1 MRASDFI
8 EKFPGRLVKN
18 LQGQLAFVP
27 DDLPPRIRWSDSL
40 VLAVSAA
47 SQRLGELAGY
57 GRRIPNPRRL
67 VRMFLRREA
76 EFSSLI
82 ENTFAAVQ
90 TMLLFEQLPAIE
102 EETPTVREVHNNF
115 LALEFGIESM
125 RHRKLSRALIK
136 ELHGSLLRDV
146 RGSDKTPGRFRTV
159 QVHIGGSA
167 DIGKARFVP
176 CSPHLVD
183 GCMENLEKYL
193 NHRQDVPAVA
203 RAAIA
208 HYQFEAIHPF
218 ADGNGRVGRA
228 LLLIQLANEGMLP
241 APLFNPS
248 AQLELHR
255 QEYYDRLLAVSQR
268 GHWGQWIE
276 FFANSIA
283 DEAVDAASRIEKLE
297 GLRAKYH
304 DTVRK
309 PRASALL
316 PKLLDELFAHPSMS
330 IPGAAK
336 MLRITQASA
345 FKLIQVLVD
354 AGIVREV
361 TGHARNRVYLA
372 QEIVDVFSVE
382 PSKKR

>member
-1 MRASDFI
+1 MRASEFI

-18 LQGQLAFVP
+18 LHGQTAFVP
-27 DDLPPRIRWSDSL
+27 EDLPLVIRWSDSL
-40 VLAVSAA
+40 VQAVSRA

-57 GRRIPNPRRL
+57 GRRIPSPRRL

-82 ENTFAAVQ
+82 ENTFAPVQ
-90 TMLLFEQLPAIE
+90 TMLLFEQLPSIE
-102 EETPTVREVHNNF
+102 EETPTVRKVHNNF
-115 LALEFGIESM
+115 LALEFGIESV

-136 ELHGSLLRDV
+136 ELHAILLRGV
-146 RGSDKTPGRFRTV
+146 RGSDKMPGRFRTV
-159 QVHIGGSA
+159 QAHIGGSA
-167 DIGKARFVP
+167 DIGKARFFP
-176 CSPHLVD
+176 CPSHLID

-193 NHRQDVPAVA
+193 NHRDNVPAVV

-228 LLLIQLANEGMLP
+228 LLMVQLVNEGVLP
-241 APLFNPS
+241 SPLFNPS

-268 GHWGQWIE
+268 GHWAQWIE

-283 DEAVDAASRIEKLE
+283 DEAVDATLRIEKLE
-297 GLRAKYH
+297 GLRTKYH
-304 DTVRK
+304 EAVRK

-316 PKLLDELFAHPSMS
+316 PKLLDELFAHPSVS

-345 FKLIQVLVD
+345 FKLIQGLVD

-372 QEIVDVFSVE
+372 QEIVDIFSVE
-382 PSKKR
+382 PLNKR